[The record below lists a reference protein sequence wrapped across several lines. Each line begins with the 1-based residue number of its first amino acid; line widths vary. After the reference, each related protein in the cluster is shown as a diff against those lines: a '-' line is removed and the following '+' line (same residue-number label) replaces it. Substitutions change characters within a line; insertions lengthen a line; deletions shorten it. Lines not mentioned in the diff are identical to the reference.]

1 MQQFSVKN
9 ACISS
14 GTEWRPVRKWCS
26 HVQWNQARMMFMS
39 KTKKETLK
47 AVVFLR
53 TTIICL
59 FLSYYYLLSFKQGM
73 VTILYVDTWP
83 NIPSYFEFCFSFHQL
98 PRKIS
103 GNSLLYYFLDNQSIW
118 NSCLLGLKT
127 RLKCSSEVVKIKTT
141 SLKGLQFSEEARRSV
156 EVVIILARVVA
167 TSHQFGPARSF
178 SQLFGAQRIG

>member
-1 MQQFSVKN
+1 
-9 ACISS
+9 
-14 GTEWRPVRKWCS
+14 
-26 HVQWNQARMMFMS
+26 MS

-103 GNSLLYYFLDNQSIW
+103 GNSLLYYFSRQSV
-118 NSCLLGLKT
+118 NMKLLPPGAENK
-127 RLKCSSEVVKIKTT
+127 
-141 SLKGLQFSEEARRSV
+141 V
-156 EVVIILARVVA
+156 EM
-167 TSHQFGPARSF
+167 
-178 SQLFGAQRIG
+178 